1 MLADPH
7 RLSAPGGGQ
16 VCGAA
21 VGACST
27 ALGNIFRS
35 RASMA
40 ALVDARIRI
49 LIEGYEKRIADL
61 QNEIRKLE
69 TKVDALTVALDEER
83 RRTGFGA

>member
-1 MLADPH
+1 
-7 RLSAPGGGQ
+7 
-16 VCGAA
+16 
-21 VGACST
+21 
-27 ALGNIFRS
+27 
-35 RASMA
+35 MA
-40 ALVDARIRI
+40 ALVDARIRM